1 MKRDV
6 TVRRVYPYPLDA
18 VWQAFVTSDALA
30 QWLMPNTF
38 EPRLGH
44 RFEFRTRPAPG
55 FDGIVR
61 CEVLALDPPHRLSFS
76 WVGGGIDTRV
86 TFQLR
91 AEAGGTSVTLTHTGF
106 AGPKGVLLSY
116 MLGNGWAGML
126 DRKLPRVI
134 AKSSAG
140 PSAVTADVCEGDTT
154 RFWRVFNRA
163 FRRFAAVLL
172 VGWVS
177 LASGRA
183 EQSAPA
189 PVASVKAMVI
199 NMYAP
204 IAENLLA
211 AAAMMPEDKYEYRSS
226 PDVRSFGQMIA
237 HVGGS
242 QFLYCSTAAGTR
254 LDPAVFTRLGQFRPY
269 ADGAAKRSSTL
280 TMKPSEL
287 VALLRD
293 GVEYCR
299 TVQNAVSEGALFE
312 TVTFGGRPMP
322 RLQAFLEN
330 VAHNNEHYGNL
341 VAYLRLNGLVPPSS
355 RPPA

>member
-6 TVRRVYPYPLDA
+6 TVRRMYPYPLEA
-18 VWQAFVTSDALA
+18 VWRAFATSDALA

-38 EPRLGH
+38 EPRVGH
-44 RFEFRTRPAPG
+44 RFEFQTKPAPG

-61 CEVLALDPPHRLSFS
+61 CEVLELNAPHRLVFS

-86 TFQLR
+86 TFELR
-91 AEAGGTSVTLTHTGF
+91 AEASGTSVTLSHTGF

-134 AKSSAG
+134 SSDQ
-140 PSAVTADVCEGDTT
+140 SAAESCEGDTT
-154 RFWRVFNRA
+154 RFWRFFNRA

-172 VGWVS
+172 GVWMS
-177 LASGRA
+177 LG
-183 EQSAPA
+183 SANAQPPA
-189 PVASVKAMVI
+189 AAPLKTMVAS
-199 NMYAP
+199 MYAP
-204 IAENLLA
+204 MADNLLA
-211 AAAMMPEDKYEYRSS
+211 AATLMPEDKYEYRSS

-237 HVGGS
+237 HVAGS
-242 QFLYCSTAAGTR
+242 QFLYCSTAASAR
-254 LDPAVFTRLGQFRPY
+254 LDSALFARLGRFRPY
-269 ADGAAKRSSTL
+269 ADGAPKPSSTM
-280 TMKPSEL
+280 TMKSSEL

-293 GVEYCR
+293 GVDYCR
-299 TVQNAVSEGALFE
+299 TVQDSIAEQALLE

-355 RPPA
+355 APKPAAVR